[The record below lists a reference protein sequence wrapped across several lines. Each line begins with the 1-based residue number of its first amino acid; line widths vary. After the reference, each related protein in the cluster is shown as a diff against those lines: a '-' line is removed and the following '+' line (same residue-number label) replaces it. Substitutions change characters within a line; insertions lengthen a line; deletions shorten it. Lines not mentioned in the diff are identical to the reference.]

1 MKAPYDLDIRA
12 MPKRVRR
19 QDRAPAER
27 PAPDTT
33 SGTAHD
39 TPPEAP
45 SPEEAV
51 RARFGRPVPAP
62 APDIVDG
69 TATEILPQPS
79 EDPATISA
87 AARPGGS
94 AQDGPPAAI
103 APADQTRPVAAFPR
117 SNARGAPNPASGVPP
132 CIALMGEIGAGKTT
146 LAHLLVGR
154 PLMPRTSTA
163 TRLPPG
169 RITHGTA
176 PPCREDDRGRT
187 APVDLADLARLS
199 PADTRLI
206 RLQAEA
212 EILRHCDL
220 IDTPGISDPEIGPD
234 VWEYATG
241 LADGVL
247 WCSHAPEA
255 WRPSE
260 AAIWDMFGPRLG
272 GSSLLLLTRF
282 DRLASER
289 DRERV
294 LRRVRRETAG
304 LFAGVLPIALT
315 EALEAPSGRTANGA
329 EALGHALMRILRGL
343 GGRTGQDA
351 GPMRLDPAWRIAD
364 PPDCGPPDCGTH
376 GTVRP
381 RRVRVDAS
389 RSRSPRPTGTEP
401 PVTSHTRSERS
412 GPLP

>member
-1 MKAPYDLDIRA
+1 
-12 MPKRVRR
+12 
-19 QDRAPAER
+19 
-27 PAPDTT
+27 
-33 SGTAHD
+33 
-39 TPPEAP
+39 
-45 SPEEAV
+45 
-51 RARFGRPVPAP
+51 
-62 APDIVDG
+62 
-69 TATEILPQPS
+69 
-79 EDPATISA
+79 
-87 AARPGGS
+87 
-94 AQDGPPAAI
+94 
-103 APADQTRPVAAFPR
+103 
-117 SNARGAPNPASGVPP
+117 
-132 CIALMGEIGAGKTT
+132 MGEIGAGKTT

>member
-1 MKAPYDLDIRA
+1 MKAPYELDIRA

-33 SGTAHD
+33 
-39 TPPEAP
+39 
-45 SPEEAV
+45 
-51 RARFGRPVPAP
+51 
-62 APDIVDG
+62 
-69 TATEILPQPS
+69 
-79 EDPATISA
+79 
-87 AARPGGS
+87 
-94 AQDGPPAAI
+94 
-103 APADQTRPVAAFPR
+103 PADQTRPVATLPR
-117 SNARGAPNPASGVPP
+117 SNARGGPDPASGVPDARP

-154 PLMPRTSTA
+154 PLLPETTTA
-163 TRLPPG
+163 IRLPPV
-169 RITHGTA
+169 RITYGTA

-212 EILRHCDL
+212 EAEAEILRHCDL
-220 IDTPGISDPEIGPD
+220 IDTPAISDPEIGPD

-260 AAIWDMFGPRLG
+260 AAIWDMFAPRLG

-282 DRLASER
+282 DRLTSEH
-289 DRERV
+289 DRERL

-315 EALEAPSGRTANGA
+315 EALEARTDPSGRAASGA

-351 GPMRLDPAWRIAD
+351 GPMRLDPAGRVTD

-389 RSRSPRPTGTEP
+389 RSPRPTGTEP
-401 PVTSHTRSERS
+401 PGHARPGHE
-412 GPLP
+412 PHPF

>member
-1 MKAPYDLDIRA
+1 
-12 MPKRVRR
+12 MP
-19 QDRAPAER
+19 D
-27 PAPDTT
+27 
-33 SGTAHD
+33 
-39 TPPEAP
+39 
-45 SPEEAV
+45 
-51 RARFGRPVPAP
+51 AR
-62 APDIVDG
+62 
-69 TATEILPQPS
+69 
-79 EDPATISA
+79 
-87 AARPGGS
+87 
-94 AQDGPPAAI
+94 
-103 APADQTRPVAAFPR
+103 
-117 SNARGAPNPASGVPP
+117 P

-154 PLMPRTSTA
+154 PLMPRTTTA
-163 TRLPPG
+163 TQLPPV
-169 RITHGTA
+169 RVTYGTA
-176 PPCREDDRGRT
+176 PPSREDNRGRT
-187 APVDLADLARLS
+187 APVDLADLSRLS

-206 RLQAEA
+206 RIQAEAEA

-220 IDTPGISDPEIGPD
+220 IDTPAISDPEMGPD

-260 AAIWDMFGPRLG
+260 AAIWDMFAPRLG

-282 DRLASER
+282 DRLTSER

-315 EALEAPSGRTANGA
+315 EALEAPSGWAASDA

-343 GGRTGQDA
+343 GGGTGQDA
-351 GPMRLDPAWRIAD
+351 GPMRLDPAWRVAD

-389 RSRSPRPTGTEP
+389 RTRSPRPTGTEP
-401 PVTSHTRSERS
+401 PGHERS
-412 GPLP
+412 GHEPHPF